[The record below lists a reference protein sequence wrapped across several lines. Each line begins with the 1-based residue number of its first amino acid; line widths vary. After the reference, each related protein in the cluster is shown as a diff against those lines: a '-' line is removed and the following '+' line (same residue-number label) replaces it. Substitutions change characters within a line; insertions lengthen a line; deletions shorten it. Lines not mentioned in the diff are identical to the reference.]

1 MSPRPMDEPC
11 DADGEALDR
20 SLIFRAGRERYGLPL
35 ARVREVAELV
45 TEPRPLPA
53 APDWLAG
60 VVTHQGR
67 VEPVVRADRLL
78 HGERGSAGRQLVFV
92 QLDADR
98 LALLV
103 DQVEAI
109 ERVHAEGPPL
119 ADGRR
124 RAWLRGR
131 MLTLLRPASLWNAI
145 QQRLA
150 ER

>member
-1 MSPRPMDEPC
+1 MPPPATDEPGGG
-11 DADGEALDR
+11 DEAIDR

-45 TEPRPLPA
+45 AEPLPLPA

-60 VVTHQGR
+60 VITHQGQ

-78 HGERGSAGRQLVFV
+78 HGERGDAGRQLVFV
-92 QLDADR
+92 QLNADR

-131 MLTLLRPASLWNAI
+131 MLTLLRPTSLWRVI